1 MDVNK
6 TQFVILN
13 ILAVLAS
20 FLMLTRTLL
29 LQNNDMLRQQLMQ
42 TQMEI
47 NSADN
52 LAPLLQNLVARINRA
67 AQVEPDL
74 KDLLKQYQIGPA
86 TKPEAGK

>member
-1 MDVNK
+1 MNK

-42 TQMEI
+42 AQMEI
-47 NSADN
+47 NSANN
-52 LAPLLQNLVARINRA
+52 LAPLLQNLVSRINQA
-67 AQVEPDL
+67 AQVDPDL

-86 TKPEAGK
+86 TKPAAGR